1 MIDTERRTFILKDE
15 KMTAAERQEFI
26 ISQLKKAKEPIS
38 GSQFAKMTNVSRQV
52 IVQDISILKAKKEP
66 IVATSQGYIYFQEEI
81 DKGLEKRVIVC
92 KHAPDQTREELYT
105 IVDHGVTVK
114 NVIVEHPV
122 YGDITADL
130 RLSNRK
136 EVDHFIKKVEETNS
150 PYLLTL
156 RDGLHLH
163 TIEADSVDKLDEV
176 CEELERKGILIK

>member
-1 MIDTERRTFILKDE
+1 MDHLKEE
-15 KMTAAERQEFI
+15 KMTASERQEFI

-66 IVATSQGYIYFQEEI
+66 IVATSQGYIYFKEDI
-81 DKGLEKRVIVC
+81 DKGLETKVIVC
-92 KHAPDQTREELYT
+92 KHTPDQTREELYT

-114 NVIVEHPV
+114 NVIVEHPI

-136 EVDHFIKKVEETNS
+136 EVDQFLNKIEETNS
-150 PYLLTL
+150 PYLLIL
-156 RDGLHLH
+156 SGGIHLH
-163 TIEADSVDKLDEV
+163 TIESDSVEKLQAV
-176 CEELERKGILIK
+176 CEELEKKGILIK